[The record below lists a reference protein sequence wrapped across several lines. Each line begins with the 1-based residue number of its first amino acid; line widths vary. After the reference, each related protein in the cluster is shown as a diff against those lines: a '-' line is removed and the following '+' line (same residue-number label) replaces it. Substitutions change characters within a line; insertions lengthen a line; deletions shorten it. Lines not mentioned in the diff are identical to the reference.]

1 MLRLDFNLVLTI
13 INLIVLYLL
22 LRKFLIRPLTEIMEK
37 RKAMIEDGI
46 KNANDTQAKA
56 LELKSQYEGALRGAK
71 DESNQMIEQARKDAK
86 AEYERIVKEAD
97 IQAGKLAKAARET
110 MEVER
115 EQMLRDMKSQV
126 AGLAIEA
133 AKKIIIDQS
142 SGSSNQAIY
151 DQFLEEAGE
160 SHDDTDNH

>member
-1 MLRLDFNLVLTI
+1 VLRLDFNLVLTI

>member
-22 LRKFLIRPLTEIMEK
+22 LRKFLIRPLTDIMEK
-37 RKAMIEDGI
+37 RKAMIENGI

-56 LELKSQYEGALRGAK
+56 LELKSQYEGALKGAR
-71 DESNQMIEQARKDAK
+71 DESNQIIEQARNDARV
-86 AEYERIVKEAD
+86 EYERIVKDAD
-97 IQAGKLAKAARET
+97 TQAGKVLKAARET

-115 EQMLRDMKSQV
+115 EQTLRDMKSQV
-126 AGLAIEA
+126 AELAIYA
-133 AKKIIIDQS
+133 AKKIITDQS
-142 SGSSNQAIY
+142 SESSNQAIY